1 MTVSVTKGMGRA
13 EVGFG
18 GVCWGCWRD
27 VFWEP
32 FWYWN
37 GEEVVVVVRLRIAVR
52 EVVYFVALGRRA
64 RRVVRARDSIV
75 VL

>member
-1 MTVSVTKGMGRA
+1 M
-13 EVGFG
+13 
-18 GVCWGCWRD
+18 
-27 VFWEP
+27 FWEP